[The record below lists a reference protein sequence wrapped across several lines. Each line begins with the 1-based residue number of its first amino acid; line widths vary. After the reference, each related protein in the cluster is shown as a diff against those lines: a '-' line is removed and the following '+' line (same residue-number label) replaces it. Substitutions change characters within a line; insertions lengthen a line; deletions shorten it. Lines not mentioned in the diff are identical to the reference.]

1 MAIIKIKRG
10 AGVPVGLTFGELAF
24 DVANQRLYFGITGS
38 SILINSG
45 STSVVTSFNGLTGSV
60 TGVST
65 FNGLT
70 GNVTGVTTGTTN
82 TFGPLQSFTTGISA
96 GGFTLTAGNMY
107 LINGVTING
116 AGFGT
121 IPSPATIRLSGAD
134 LDLSDTS
141 TIQFN
146 SAFTNFNTG
155 TINLGT
161 ATVNGSNIVNSVGPQ
176 GGSGLTGAVSIGAGT
191 LGGVSVTSSGK
202 IVQINN
208 TGVRFFNG
216 ATGIVSGVG
225 SVAAGTAISVSGA
238 TGAVTI
244 GNQGVHSITV
254 SAGLLA
260 SGSTG
265 AITITDQGVRSL
277 SAGSFINLSGTTGT
291 ITANNAGVWTF
302 NGATGT
308 VSGVGS
314 VAAGTAISVSGST
327 GSITIG
333 NQGVQSITVS
343 AGLLASGSTGAITI
357 TDQGVRTF
365 NGLTGTVSGVGGV
378 AAGTGISVSGATGS
392 SITIGNQGVLSFN
405 GLTGAVSGV
414 TTSVAN
420 TFTALQTFSV
430 GISGAGATFG
440 GQVNAQN
447 LRLLT
452 IGGDEGGQLDFGL
465 PVTNTSLT
473 GGVAIDVYQNRLR
486 IFENGGTSRG
496 YYVDL
501 TSGGAGASTLL
512 GAGAPGPTGPT
523 GAAGADGQ
531 ATSDVAYLLFQAG
544 VI

>member
-10 AGVPVGLTFGELAF
+10 GGLPSGLTFGELAF
-24 DVANQRLYFGITGS
+24 DVTNQRLYFGITGS
-38 SILINSG
+38 AILINSG
-45 STSVVTSFNGLTGSV
+45 STSVVTSFNGLTGAV

-70 GNVTGVTTGTTN
+70 GNVTGVTTGTAN

-116 AGFGT
+116 AGYGT
-121 IPSPATIRLSGAD
+121 IPSPATIRLFGAD

-146 SAFTNFNTG
+146 SAFTTFNTG

-161 ATVNGSNIVNSVGPQ
+161 ATVNGSNIVNSVGAQ
-176 GGSGLTGAVSIGAGT
+176 GGSGLTGAVVIGPGSIGGI
-191 LGGVSVTSSGK
+191 SVTNSSK
-202 IVQINN
+202 TVQINN
-208 TGVRFFNG
+208 TGVRAFNG

-225 SVAAGTAISVSGA
+225 SAAAGTGISVSGA

-244 GNQGVHSITV
+244 TNTGV
-254 SAGLLA
+254 
-260 SGSTG
+260 
-265 AITITDQGVRSL
+265 QSL
-277 SAGSFINLSGTTGT
+277 SAGSFINLSGA
-291 ITANNAGVWTF
+291 TAAVTVNNAGVWAF
-302 NGATGT
+302 NGATGI
-308 VSGVGS
+308 VSGVGG
-314 VAAGTAISVSGST
+314 VAAGTGISVSGAT
-327 GSITIG
+327 GSSITIG
-333 NQGVQSITVS
+333 NQGVQSISVS

-452 IGGDEGGQLDFGL
+452 VGGPEGGQLDFDLAGATFTTL
-465 PVTNTSLT
+465 SS
-473 GGVAIDVYQNRLR
+473 GVAIDIYQNRMR
-486 IFENGGTSRG
+486 FFETGGSSRG
-496 YYVDL
+496 YYIDL

-512 GAGAPGPTGPT
+512 GAGAAGPTGAT